1 MELGIALPISGAS
14 ASPEAIARIA
24 ETAEGAG
31 LDAVWTYD
39 RLLRPTEPIPMGG
52 PGGPVMTPP
61 PDWSVVYDPI
71 ETLTYV
77 AARTSTIDLGMS
89 VLQPLLQNPVVLA
102 RRLATLDRLS
112 HGRLVAGVGQGWMAE
127 EFAATGTPMKRRGAG
142 FEEHIEAMRAV
153 WGPDPVR
160 FSGRFYDIPETE
172 IGPKPVRPDG
182 PRLLIGAASPAGLA
196 RAARLG
202 VGLSLVM
209 FTWDMLEATIK
220 EFRGLAK
227 DAGHDPDS
235 LPIVIQ
241 VNGLVSDSPAEP
253 GEDERAPLTGSV
265 EQVADDVARLTSLP
279 VEHVLWATAPDAD
292 AQLRAL
298 ARLRAATPAS

>member
-1 MELGIALPISGAS
+1 MELGMTLPTSGAG

-24 ETAEGAG
+24 AGAEGAG

-39 RLLRPTEPIPMGG
+39 RLLRPTQPIEMGG

-71 ETLTYV
+71 ETLTYA
-77 AARTSTIDLGMS
+77 AARTSTIRLGTS
-89 VLQPLLQNPVVLA
+89 VLDPLFQNPVVLA

-112 HGRLVAGVGQGWMAE
+112 DGRLVVGVGQGWMSE
-127 EFAATGTPMKRRGAG
+127 EFAATGVPMKRRGAG

-160 FSGRFYDIPETE
+160 HSGRFYRIPECE
-172 IGPKPVRPDG
+172 VGPKPVRADG
-182 PRLLIGAASPAGLA
+182 PAMLIGAASPAALA

-209 FTWDMLEATIK
+209 FAWDMLETTIK
-220 EFRGLAK
+220 GFRAMAE

-235 LPIVIQ
+235 LPVVVQ
-241 VNGLVSDSPAEP
+241 VNGVVSDSP
-253 GEDERAPLTGSV
+253 GEAGDDERAPLTGSV
-265 EQVADDVARLTSLP
+265 EQVAEDVERLASLP
-279 VEHVLWATAPDAD
+279 VRHVLWATAPDAD
-292 AQLRAL
+292 AQLQAL
-298 ARLRAATPAS
+298 VGVRARLG